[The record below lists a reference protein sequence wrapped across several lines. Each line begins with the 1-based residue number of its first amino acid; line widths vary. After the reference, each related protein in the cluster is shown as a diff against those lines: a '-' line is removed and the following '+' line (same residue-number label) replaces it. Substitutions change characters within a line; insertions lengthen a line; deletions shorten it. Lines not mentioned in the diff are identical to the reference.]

1 MQRTAHQIHNHIKN
15 ANKLALVSHP
25 NPDGD
30 TLGAAMAFAEYLQ
43 TLGKEVKIFC
53 LTPVPDKFSFLKN
66 IHLVT
71 QDPETFLDMDTIT
84 VLDCGDLRYAGVVEL
99 LKDHA
104 ATIINIDHHAT
115 NEKYGHMNM
124 VVVGAASTTEVVY
137 NFFKINSV
145 RISPS
150 MATALLTGL
159 ITDTDNFSN
168 SATSYTSL
176 TAASELLRLGANW
189 NTINNSLVKNKPL
202 AILKLWGLILSRL
215 NKKSPYGGSPEGR
228 EDAFTM
234 AYTYLTR
241 EDVAK

>member
-1 MQRTAHQIHNHIKN
+1 
-15 ANKLALVSHP
+15 
-25 NPDGD
+25 
-30 TLGAAMAFAEYLQ
+30 
-43 TLGKEVKIFC
+43 
-53 LTPVPDKFSFLKN
+53 
-66 IHLVT
+66 
-71 QDPETFLDMDTIT
+71 MDTIT
-84 VLDCGDLRYAGVVEL
+84 VVDCGDLRYAGVVDM
-99 LKDHA
+99 LKDHP

-124 VVVGAASTTEVVY
+124 VAVGAASTTEVVY
-137 NFFKINSV
+137 DFFKMNSV

-189 NTINNSLVKNKPL
+189 TIIHHSLVQNKSI

-215 NKKSPYGGSPEGR
+215 NKKENS
-228 EDAFTM
+228 DM
-234 AYTYLTR
+234 AYT
-241 EDVAK
+241 